1 MRMRTVLVNAA
12 AVGATAVVG
21 GLLTTPSS
29 AWYRA
34 LAKPRWQPPA
44 KLFGPVW
51 SGLYAMMA
59 YAGGKVWTEASE
71 EQRRQWARAL
81 AVNLVLN
88 ATWNASFF
96 RSHHLVLAAVH
107 AGILEV
113 STLDLIRRAG
123 AVSTPAAAALA
134 PYAAWGGFA
143 FALNVDIALRN
154 WTASNWTAS
163 NRTANNQTASNRTA
177 IGRMARALPI
187 KH

>member
-1 MRMRTVLVNAA
+1 MRTRVVLVNAA

-51 SGLYAMMA
+51 SALYAMMA
-59 YAGGKVWTEASE
+59 YAGSKVWTEANP
-71 EQRRQWARAL
+71 EQRRQWARAM
-81 AVNLVLN
+81 AVNLLLN
-88 ATWNASFF
+88 ATWNATFF

-107 AGILEV
+107 AGALEL

-123 AVSTPAAAALA
+123 AVSTPAAVALA
-134 PYAAWGGFA
+134 PYAAWGGLA
-143 FALNVDIALRN
+143 FALNLDIAQRN
-154 WTASNWTAS
+154 WTTSNS
-163 NRTANNQTASNRTA
+163 TASNRTA
-177 IGRMARALPI
+177 IGRVAGALHI